1 MWMERNQE
9 IQEQLQ
15 QQQELEQL
23 KQEIL
28 SLSAG
33 IPGWDMMDNEDIKL
47 PF

>member
-1 MWMERNQE
+1 MWMEMNQE
-9 IQEQLQ
+9 IQELLK

-33 IPGWDMMDNEDIKL
+33 IPEWDMMDDVDCKL